1 MRRRVGPALCAQPQR
16 RLLIAEHIC
25 TYGQDGIRADRKAAI
40 LGYGMPL
47 PEALELEAELC
58 YQPAV
63 ASEAMTGMARFVKG
77 SRPEPPRPVHV
88 KAA

>member
-63 ASEAMTGMARFVKG
+63 ASEAMAGMARFVKG